1 MIHVLASLQIKE
13 GHLAEFIEIFKANV
27 PNVLKENG
35 CIAYAPA
42 IDVASGLSVA
52 KVLDPN
58 LVTIVEQ
65 WNSLDDLRAHLAA
78 PHMRTYEQRV
88 KDIVVGKSLK
98 VLQNA

>member
-13 GHLAEFIEIFKANV
+13 GHVAQFIEIFKANV
-27 PNVLKENG
+27 PNVLKERG

-42 IDVASGLSVA
+42 IDVATGLSA
-52 KVLDPN
+52 QALDPK

-78 PHMRTYEQRV
+78 PHMLAYNEQV

>member
-13 GHLAEFIEIFKANV
+13 GHVAEFIEIFKANV
-27 PNVLKENG
+27 PNVLKERG

-42 IDVASGLSVA
+42 IDVATGLSVQ
-52 KVLDPN
+52 VLDPN

-65 WNSLDDLRAHLAA
+65 WNSLEDLRAHLVA
-78 PHMRTYEQRV
+78 PHMQAYDQRV

>member
-1 MIHVLASLQIKE
+1 MIHVLASLHIKE
-13 GHLAEFIEIFKANV
+13 GHVAEFIEIFKANV
-27 PNVLKENG
+27 PNVVKERG

-42 IDVASGLSVA
+42 IDVASGLSVQA
-52 KVLDPN
+52 LDAN

-65 WNSLDDLRAHLAA
+65 WNSLEDLRAHLAA
-78 PHMRTYEQRV
+78 PHMLAYNERV

>member
-1 MIHVLASLQIKE
+1 MIHVLASLQIKK
-13 GHLAEFIEIFKANV
+13 GHVAEFIEIFKANV
-27 PNVLKENG
+27 PNVIKERG
-35 CIAYAPA
+35 CIAYAPT
-42 IDVASGLSVA
+42 IDVASGLSVQA
-52 KVLDPN
+52 LDPE

-78 PHMRTYEQRV
+78 PHMLAYNERV

>member
-13 GHLAEFIEIFKANV
+13 GHLAEFIDFFKANV

-42 IDVASGLSVA
+42 IDVTSGLSVQ
-52 KVLDPN
+52 VLDAN

>member
-27 PNVLKENG
+27 PNVLKERG

-42 IDVASGLSVA
+42 IDVAAGLSA
-52 KVLDPN
+52 QSLDPN

-65 WNSLDDLRAHLAA
+65 WNSLDELRAHLAA
-78 PHMRTYEQRV
+78 PHMLAYGERV

>member
-13 GHLAEFIEIFKANV
+13 GQVAEFIEIFKANV
-27 PNVLKENG
+27 PNVLKERG

-42 IDVASGLSVA
+42 IDVATALSA
-52 KVLDPN
+52 QSLDPN

-78 PHMRTYEQRV
+78 PHMLAYGERV